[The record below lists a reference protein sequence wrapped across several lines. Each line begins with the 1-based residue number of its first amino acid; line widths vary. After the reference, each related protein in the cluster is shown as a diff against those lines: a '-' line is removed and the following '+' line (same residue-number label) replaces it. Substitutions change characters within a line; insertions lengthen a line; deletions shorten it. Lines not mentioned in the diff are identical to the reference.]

1 MASYQSTWA
10 PVQPEAPQRPA
21 GIAPSA
27 VLGLAAMAAVG
38 ATGAIGLATPARA
51 ATISDSLATGAK
63 PSLSVRDHFSGE
75 LPAGATALSG
85 RATDP
90 GTALADRIRTQAAQ
104 QRADA
109 GDTAR
114 RQAAQVAAA
123 KLAARADAETAAAQ
137 AQAQAAAQAQAQAA
151 TEAEAQAKAEAAA
164 HAAQAAAHV
173 QAQAAAQA
181 EAERAAAAQAAA
193 EAQQL
198 GPLVAPVQGA
208 VVGAGFGQSGSY
220 WAQLHTGLDL
230 AAPNGTPVVAI
241 GKGVIASAGW
251 AGSYGYRVVE
261 TLPDGTELWY
271 CHLSAIGVG
280 AGEVTS
286 GQPIGRVGATGNV
299 STIAGPHLHLEVRP
313 GGGEPIDPATWLAE
327 HGLTI

>member
-1 MASYQSTWA
+1 VASYQSTWA

-51 ATISDSLATGAK
+51 ATLSDTLSTGTR

-75 LPAGATALSG
+75 LPAGATAVSA
-85 RATDP
+85 RTTDP
-90 GTALADRIRTQAAQ
+90 GIALADRIRSQAVQ

-109 GDTAR
+109 GDAAR
-114 RQAAQVAAA
+114 RQAAQAAAA
-123 KLAARADAETAAAQ
+123 KLAARADAEA
-137 AQAQAAAQAQAQAA
+137 
-151 TEAEAQAKAEAAA
+151 AAA
-164 HAAQAAAHV
+164 HAHAEAEAHARAAAE
-173 QAQAAAQA
+173 QAAQA
-181 EAERAAAAQAAA
+181 EAARVAQAAA
-193 EAQQL
+193 EQAAQQQL
-198 GPLVAPVQGA
+198 GGLVAPVQGA
-208 VVGAGFGQSGSY
+208 VLGAGFGQSGSY

-230 AAPNGTPVVAI
+230 SAPTGAPVVAM
-241 GKGVIASAGW
+241 GKGVITSAGW

-280 AGEVTS
+280 AGEVTP

-299 STIAGPHLHLEVRP
+299 SGPHLHLEVRP
-313 GGGEPIDPATWLAE
+313 AGGEPVDPAGWLAE
-327 HGLTI
+327 RGLTV

>member
-10 PVQPEAPQRPA
+10 PAQSEAPQRPA
-21 GIAPSA
+21 GMAPSA

-51 ATISDSLATGAK
+51 ASINDALASGTK
-63 PSLSVRDHFSGE
+63 PSLSVRDHFTGE

-85 RATDP
+85 RTGSTDP
-90 GTALADRIRTQAAQ
+90 GTALADRIRVQAAQ

-109 GDTAR
+109 GDAAR
-114 RQAAQVAAA
+114 RQAAQAAAA
-123 KLAARADAETAAAQ
+123 KLAARADAEAAAHAEAQ
-137 AQAQAAAQAQAQAA
+137 AQAQA
-151 TEAEAQAKAEAAA
+151 EAQARAEAAE
-164 HAAQAAAHV
+164 QAV
-173 QAQAAAQA
+173 QA
-181 EAERAAAAQAAA
+181 EAARTAAA
-193 EAQQL
+193 EQTEQQAKQ
-198 GPLVAPVQGA
+198 LVGALVTPVQGA

-230 AAPNGTPVVAI
+230 SAPTGAPVAAI
-241 GKGVIASAGW
+241 GQGVITSAGW
-251 AGSYGYRVVE
+251 AGSYGYRIVE

-280 AGEVTS
+280 TGEVTP

-299 STIAGPHLHLEVRP
+299 SSGPHLHLEVRP
-313 GGGEPIDPATWLAE
+313 AGGEPVDPAAWLAE
-327 HGLTI
+327 RGLTV

>member
-38 ATGAIGLATPARA
+38 ATGAIGLAAPARA
-51 ATISDSLATGAK
+51 ATISDSLSTGAK

-109 GDTAR
+109 GDAAR

-123 KLAARADAETAAAQ
+123 KLAARADAETAAQAAAHAEAQ
-137 AQAQAAAQAQAQAA
+137 AAAHAQAQAAAEAQA
-151 TEAEAQAKAEAAA
+151 AEAQAKAEAAA
-164 HAAQAAAHV
+164 HAAQAEAR
-173 QAQAAAQA
+173 A
-181 EAERAAAAQAAA
+181 EAERAAAQA
-193 EAQQL
+193 EAQAL
-198 GPLVAPVQGA
+198 GPLVDPVPGA

-220 WAQLHTGLDL
+220 WAQLHTGIDL
-230 AAPNGTPVVAI
+230 AAPNGTPVLAI

-280 AGEVTS
+280 AGEVTP

-299 STIAGPHLHLEVRP
+299 TALAGPHLHLEVRP
-313 GGGEPIDPATWLAE
+313 AGGEPIDPAAWLAE
-327 HGLTI
+327 HGLSI

>member
-1 MASYQSTWA
+1 MASYQSTAWA

-21 GIAPSA
+21 GMAPSA

-51 ATISDSLATGAK
+51 ATISDSLSTGAK

-114 RQAAQVAAA
+114 RQAAQAAAA
-123 KLAARADAETAAAQ
+123 KLAAKADAETV
-137 AQAQAAAQAQAQAA
+137 AQAAAQAQAAAHAAAQA
-151 TEAEAQAKAEAAA
+151 EAEAQAKAEAEAAA
-164 HAAQAAAHV
+164 HAAHAE
-173 QAQAAAQA
+173 AQAA
-181 EAERAAAAQAAA
+181 AERAAAAQAEA
-193 EAQQL
+193 EAQQQL

-280 AGEVTS
+280 AGEVTP
-286 GQPIGRVGATGNV
+286 GQAIGRVGATGNV

-313 GGGEPIDPATWLAE
+313 GGGEPIDPAAWLAE

>member
-1 MASYQSTWA
+1 VASYQSAWA

-51 ATISDSLATGAK
+51 ATISDAMSTAAK
-63 PSLSVRDHFSGE
+63 PSLSVQDHLTGE
-75 LPAGATALSG
+75 LSAGATALG
-85 RATDP
+85 ERTTGADP
-90 GTALADRIRTQAAQ
+90 GNALADRIRAQAAQ

-109 GDTAR
+109 DDAAR
-114 RQAAQVAAA
+114 RQAAQTAAA
-123 KLAARADAETAAAQ
+123 RLAAKADAEEQ
-137 AQAQAAAQAQAQAA
+137 AR
-151 TEAEAQAKAEAAA
+151 AEAAQ
-164 HAAQAAAHV
+164 QAAE
-173 QAQAAAQA
+173 AAAQA
-181 EAERAAAAQAAA
+181 EAREAHARAEAAELAAQAEQDARAAAEQV
-193 EAQQL
+193 
-198 GPLVAPVQGA
+198 GTLVTPVQGA
-208 VVGAGFGQSGSY
+208 VVGAGFGQSGTY

-230 AAPNGTPVVAI
+230 SAPTGAPVVAI
-241 GKGVIASAGW
+241 GAGTVTSAGW

-280 AGEVTS
+280 AGEVTP

-299 STIAGPHLHLEVRP
+299 SGPHLYLEVRP
-313 GGGEPIDPATWLAE
+313 GGGEPVDPAQWLAE
-327 HGLTI
+327 RGLSL